1 MAPGTVQL
9 DPALTLQ
16 RPPSLREM
24 RKQHRHHEKKQ
35 SDEKEEIK
43 EAERAITLATN
54 SAYVLREA
62 ADGGGKEKERRIGG
76 TSMWTNTWWTEV
88 AQHSCS
94 AGSSELKVA
103 AALQKQRR
111 AKEREFVHFG
121 RTTMSTSNANFKNK
135 CVSQVN
141 CIFCESLLC
150 TRGMKAV
157 LLADTEVE
165 LFSTDIPP
173 NRTVDFVA
181 SCYSTESCKCKLRDI
196 ACLKCGNVVGYHVV
210 APCKPCL
217 LSCNNGHFWMF
228 NSDAV
233 STLNRLDATGLNLL
247 LWGDLPELDESENEE
262 SESPSEEEC
271 IR

>member
-1 MAPGTVQL
+1 
-9 DPALTLQ
+9 
-16 RPPSLREM
+16 
-24 RKQHRHHEKKQ
+24 
-35 SDEKEEIK
+35 
-43 EAERAITLATN
+43 
-54 SAYVLREA
+54 
-62 ADGGGKEKERRIGG
+62 
-76 TSMWTNTWWTEV
+76 
-88 AQHSCS
+88 
-94 AGSSELKVA
+94 
-103 AALQKQRR
+103 
-111 AKEREFVHFG
+111 
-121 RTTMSTSNANFKNK
+121 MSTSNASFKNK
-135 CVSQVN
+135 CVAQVN
-141 CIFCESLLC
+141 CIFCENLLC

-181 SCYSTESCKCKLRDI
+181 SCYSTDSCKCKLRDI

-247 LWGDLPELDESENEE
+247 LWGDLPELEDSENEE

-271 IR
+271 ISNVTVISGPWRSGLPKNPQAYQCLTGRLILMLMYLGRLC